1 MTERR
6 RRDLLTPLLF
16 ALAVI
21 LLLAFWVFRPFLL
34 VFAVA
39 ACVALLLAPV
49 VGVVELAVAFRLGL
63 LFDASLPA
71 AGLVPFRPGARAWAD
86 GASAE
91 RWLAIPDGTTIA
103 VAAGTFSN
111 S

>member
-1 MTERR
+1 MPERR
-6 RRDLLTPLLF
+6 RRDLLTPLLL

-49 VGVVELAVAFRLGL
+49 QKRLAARPRRP
-63 LFDASLPA
+63 AHALP
-71 AGLVPFRPGARAWAD
+71 PRSSSSSPR
-86 GASAE
+86 S
-91 RWLAIPDGTTIA
+91 
-103 VAAGTFSN
+103 
-111 S
+111 